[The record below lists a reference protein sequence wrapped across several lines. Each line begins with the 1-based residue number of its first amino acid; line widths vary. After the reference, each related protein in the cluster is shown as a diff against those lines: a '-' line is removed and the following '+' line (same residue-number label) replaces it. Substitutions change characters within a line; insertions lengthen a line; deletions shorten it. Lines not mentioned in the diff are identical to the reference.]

1 MEQKASELTAQ
12 DLAEARE
19 TVERLLQAAQ
29 QGDEATAR
37 ELLIMG
43 EGENLNFSDMHAS
56 TASYELGEPQA
67 DGELAV
73 VEAKISGPPPEG
85 GGEPEV
91 QPMPFTLRRVDG
103 AWKVDMGATITRM
116 LGGVDLGE
124 MMTQMAEGLGKAMA
138 PAMEAMAEG
147 FKALGE
153 PEAPPE
159 GEDPAFRDALDMV
172 RSTMLPAA
180 TAAVAEALG
189 KELAIVVAWGS
200 MRGSAHAVLG
210 VGSCVL
216 GQISQAIRTVCESAG
231 EQERLQAALDRVV
244 IWHVKTPAER
254 LCVLDGGQLE
264 LAVCLL
270 DQPDDPDTRAYYMSD
285 EFADVLRRAI
295 Q

>member
-1 MEQKASELTAQ
+1 MEQQASALTPQ

-19 TVERLLQAAQ
+19 TVVRFLDAAK
-29 QGDEATAR
+29 QGDEATVR
-37 ELLIMG
+37 ELLVLGDG
-43 EGENLNFSDMHAS
+43 EKMDFKHMHDS
-56 TASYELGEPQA
+56 TTGYELGEPQA

-73 VEAKISGPPPEG
+73 VDAKITGATPEG
-85 GGEPEV
+85 GGEPEEQSLPLV
-91 QPMPFTLRRVDG
+91 VRRVDG
-103 AWKVDMGATITRM
+103 AWKVDMAASINRM
-116 LGGVDLGE
+116 MGFDLGE
-124 MMTQMAEGLGKAMA
+124 AMTQMAEGLGSAMA
-138 PAMEAMAEG
+138 KGFEAVAEG
-147 FKALGE
+147 LGALAE
-153 PEAPPE
+153 PAAAPE

-172 RSTMLPAA
+172 RSTVLPAA

-244 IWHVKTPAER
+244 IWHVQTPAER

-264 LAVCLL
+264 LAVCHL
-270 DQPDDPDTRAYYMSD
+270 DQPDDPDTRGYYMSD
-285 EFADVLRRAI
+285 EFAGVLRQAI